1 MAFKF
6 NEKKM
11 KTAMDLYMKN
21 DHWKSVFEN
30 APSEN
35 CKEYFRFSFYNSQYD
50 EPSGEEFFTVRDKIY
65 DSLGIDDWKYL
76 KKNFPGSP
84 FTKKCAEKIAELSG
98 K

>member
-35 CKEYFRFSFYNSQYD
+35 CKEYFSVYWRSRF
-50 EPSGEEFFTVRDKIY
+50 
-65 DSLGIDDWKYL
+65 
-76 KKNFPGSP
+76 
-84 FTKKCAEKIAELSG
+84 
-98 K
+98 